1 MIIDCFIFYNELEL
15 LFYRLSILYDKVDY
29 FVLVEST
36 RTYTGVDKPLYFE
49 QNKALFDNFKDKII
63 HVIIDDLKAEP
74 LSKDEVWLNEYKQR
88 NSIDIGIKR
97 LNLKNDDLIIVSD
110 VDEIINPEVIDRL
123 QPNCSLEMDFYYYN
137 LHTLNKNKW
146 YYAKVIDY
154 EFYKKRFA
162 SKPNSIRWNSKFSYV
177 IKNSGWHLSYFG
189 DEYFIQNKLKNFA
202 HQEWNSD
209 YYTDVNKIKER
220 MEKSQDLFERQEEQW
235 ENIEL
240 SSNINL
246 PYKYEDYLKKYV

>member
-36 RTYTGVDKPLYFE
+36 RTHKGADKPLYFDE
-49 QNKALFDNFKDKII
+49 NKLLFKDFKDKII
-63 HVIIDDLKAEP
+63 HIIIDDLKPEP
-74 LSKDEVWLNEYKQR
+74 LSKDEVWLNENKQR

-97 LNLKNDDLIIVSD
+97 LGLKNNDLIIISD
-110 VDEIINPEVIDRL
+110 VDEIINPEIIDTL
-123 QPNCSLEMDFYYYN
+123 QPNCSLEMDLYYYN
-137 LHTLNKNKW
+137 LYTLNKNKW
-146 YYAKVIDY
+146 YYAKVVEY

-162 SKPNSIRWNSKFSYV
+162 SKPNTIRCNSNFNYV
-177 IKNSGWHLSYFG
+177 IKNAGWHLSYFG

-209 YYTDVNKIKER
+209 YYTDVNKIKEK
-220 MEKSQDLFERQEEQW
+220 MEKSQDLFERQEVQW

-240 SSNINL
+240 SNNINL
-246 PYKYEDYLKKYV
+246 PCRYQEYLKKYF